1 MWEKADEM
9 IRDDEKEDGL
19 ADRQEDKAR
28 RGKAGRLAGWL
39 ADRRPAQCARVARGR
54 ETEYPLP

>member
-1 MWEKADEM
+1 MWEKADKM

-19 ADRQEDKAR
+19 ADRQGKAR